1 MTDTSAYNGIRA
13 KQVNQVNSAEGQAY
27 TAYSTPDY
35 FLTSESAFAPKRSGN
50 NVRFFT
56 TGDDYFKDVAAAID
70 EANETI
76 FITGWQINYDVL
88 LDGQRT
94 LWQCLHQAL
103 TRKPQLLGLA
113 HRGAWEL
120 LTWIPC

>member
-70 EANETI
+70 EANEKI
-76 FITGWQINYDVL
+76 FITGYHASYISTQRWPAKWSTSVL
-88 LDGQRT
+88 R
-94 LWQCLHQAL
+94 
-103 TRKPQLLGLA
+103 
-113 HRGAWEL
+113 
-120 LTWIPC
+120 PCYSAE